1 MRGKFN
7 IGGVKHSAAPSG
19 GALVLLF
26 GDVCSVCLKGAFD
39 FNVFVFYKLIFIAF
53 MFIKIEFH
61 VYIIFFANNFKEKQK
76 RTTLKQVKYTLRS
89 RGQSALAS
97 GQLG

>member
-1 MRGKFN
+1 MLPLVVARLYYYL
-7 IGGVKHSAAPSG
+7 ATYAQC
-19 GALVLLF
+19 ALKAHLF
-26 GDVCSVCLKGAFD
+26 LTF
-39 FNVFVFYKLIFIAF
+39 FVFYKLIFIAF